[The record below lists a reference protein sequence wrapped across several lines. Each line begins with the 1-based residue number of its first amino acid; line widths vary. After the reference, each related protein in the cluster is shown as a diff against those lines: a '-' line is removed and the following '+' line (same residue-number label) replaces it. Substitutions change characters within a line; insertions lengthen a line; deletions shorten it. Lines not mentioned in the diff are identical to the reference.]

1 MSQPPSL
8 RVSPNHVSQQFARRS
23 PLDTAQFLYG
33 EIAQRMLQRLSY
45 IRIQPVFVLDAGC
58 GAGHAVEPLR
68 GRYPEMNYKGLD
80 SCAPLL
86 EAARQRY
93 QAKPGFW
100 HKLRNKP
107 TLPVEFIKA
116 DMAESGLPAESL
128 DLVWSNMALHWHPE
142 PHQVLSEW
150 RRILKPGALAMF
162 SCLGPGS
169 LAELRRAIVD
179 ADLLTTTPQYVD
191 MHDFGDLLVERGF
204 SDPVMDQEI
213 LTLTYRTP
221 EKLLE
226 DIQALGGNPSLDRK
240 RGLSGKQ
247 WKQRLLDALENQRQ
261 LDGTIHLTMEVAY
274 GHAWRSASMRGK
286 LGETRIS
293 VASIGKASP
302 GKASTE
308 RAGDKPGPTVRPRK
322 IDE

>member
-8 RVSPNHVSQQFARRS
+8 RVSSDHVRQQFARRS
-23 PLDTAQFLYG
+23 PLDAAQFLYG

-45 IRIQPVFVLDAGC
+45 IRIQPVSVLDAGC
-58 GAGHAVEPLR
+58 GAGHALEPLR
-68 GRYPEMNYKGLD
+68 GRYPEMHYKGLD
-80 SCAPLL
+80 NCAPLL
-86 EAARQRY
+86 DAARQRF

-107 TLPVEFIKA
+107 TSPAEFIQA
-116 DMAESGLPAESL
+116 DMAESGLPPESL

-150 RRILKPGALAMF
+150 RRILKPGALVMF

-169 LAELRRAIVD
+169 LAEVRRAIVD

-191 MHDFGDLLVERGF
+191 MHDFGDLLIERGF

-240 RGLSGKQ
+240 RGLSGQQ
-247 WKQRLLDALENQRQ
+247 WKHRLLDALESQRQ

-274 GHAWRSASMRGK
+274 GHAWRSAGVRGRP
-286 LGETRIS
+286 GETRIS
-293 VASIGKASP
+293 VGSIGRPAGQPFAAGP
-302 GKASTE
+302 GNKT
-308 RAGDKPGPTVRPRK
+308 GPTVRPRK
-322 IDE
+322 TDE

>member
-1 MSQPPSL
+1 
-8 RVSPNHVSQQFARRS
+8 
-23 PLDTAQFLYG
+23 
-33 EIAQRMLQRLSY
+33 MLQRLSY
-45 IRIQPVFVLDAGC
+45 IRINPVGVLDAGC
-58 GAGHAVEPLR
+58 GAGHALEPLR

-86 EAARQRY
+86 DAARERY
-93 QAKPGFW
+93 LAKPGFW

-107 TLPVEFIKA
+107 TSPAEFIQA
-116 DMAESGLPAESL
+116 DLAESGLPAESL

-150 RRILKPGALAMF
+150 RRILKPSALVMF

-179 ADLLTTTPQYVD
+179 ADLLTATPPYVD

-204 SDPVMDQEI
+204 LDPVMDQEI

-226 DIQALGGNPSLDRK
+226 DMRVLGGNASLDRK
-240 RGLSGKQ
+240 AGLSGKQ
-247 WKQRLLDALENQRQ
+247 WRQRLLNALESQRH
-261 LDGTIHLTMEVAY
+261 LDGTIHLTLEVAY
-274 GHAWRSASMRGK
+274 GHAWRSAADRNK
-286 LGETRIS
+286 FGEPWVPVPPIPR
-293 VASIGKASP
+293 ADGSIPIVK
-302 GKASTE
+302 
-308 RAGDKPGPTVRPRK
+308 PRK
-322 IDE
+322 TDT

>member
-33 EIAQRMLQRLSY
+33 EVAQRMLQRLSY
-45 IRIQPVFVLDAGC
+45 IRIKPQTVLDAGC
-58 GAGHAVEPLR
+58 GAAHALEPLR
-68 GRYPEMNYKGLD
+68 GRYPEMHYKGLD

-93 QAKPGFW
+93 LAKPGLW
-100 HKLRNKP
+100 HRLRNKP
-107 TLPVEFIKA
+107 TSPAEFIEA
-116 DMAESGLPAESL
+116 DMADSGLPPESL

-142 PHQVLSEW
+142 PHRVLSEW

-191 MHDFGDLLVERGF
+191 MHDFGDLLIERGF

-226 DIQALGGNPSLDRK
+226 DMQALGGNPSLDRK
-240 RGLSGKQ
+240 RGLSGKK
-247 WKQRLLDALENQRQ
+247 WKQRLLDALESQRQ

-274 GHAWRSASMRGK
+274 GHAWRSASLRGAF
-286 LGETRIS
+286 GETRIS
-293 VASIGKASP
+293 VGSIG
-302 GKASTE
+302 
-308 RAGDKPGPTVRPRK
+308 RAGDKTGPTVRPRK
-322 IDE
+322 VDE

>member
-45 IRIQPVFVLDAGC
+45 IRINPVMVLDAGC
-58 GAGHAVEPLR
+58 GAGHALEPLR
-68 GRYPEMNYKGLD
+68 GRYPEMDYTGLD
-80 SCAPLL
+80 NCAPLL

-93 QAKPGFW
+93 QSKPGFW

-107 TLPVEFIKA
+107 TSPAEFILA
-116 DMAESGLPAESL
+116 DMAESGLAPESL

-150 RRILKPGALAMF
+150 RRILKPGALVMF

-179 ADLLTTTPQYVD
+179 ADLLTATPQYVD
-191 MHDFGDLLVERGF
+191 MHDFGDLLIERGF
-204 SDPVMDQEI
+204 ADPVMDQEV

-226 DIQALGGNPSLDRK
+226 DMQLLGGNPSLDRK
-240 RGLSGKQ
+240 RGLSGRK
-247 WKQRLLDALENQRQ
+247 WKQRLLDALESQRRM
-261 LDGTIHLTMEVAY
+261 DGAIHLTMEVAY
-274 GHAWRSASMRGK
+274 GHAWRSNSMRGK
-286 LGETRIS
+286 FGETRIS
-293 VASIGKASP
+293 VSSIP
-302 GKASTE
+302 
-308 RAGDKPGPTVRPRK
+308 RADGSIPTVRPRK
-322 IDE
+322 TDES

>member
-1 MSQPPSL
+1 MSQPPAL
-8 RVSPNHVSQQFARRS
+8 RVSSNHVSLQFARRS

-33 EIAQRMLQRLSY
+33 EVAQRMLQRLSY
-45 IRIQPVFVLDAGC
+45 IRIKPEGVLDAGC
-58 GAGHAVEPLR
+58 GAGHALEPLR
-68 GRYPEMNYKGLD
+68 GRYPEMDYTGLD
-80 SCAPLL
+80 NCAPLL
-86 EAARQRY
+86 HAARQRY
-93 QAKPGFW
+93 SAKPGFW

-107 TLPVEFIKA
+107 TTPAEFIQA
-116 DMAESGLPAESL
+116 DLAETGLAPESL

-169 LAELRRAIVD
+169 LAELRRAVVD

-191 MHDFGDLLVERGF
+191 MHDFGDLLIERGF

-221 EKLLE
+221 EKLLQ
-226 DIQALGGNPSLDRK
+226 DVQALGGNSSLDRK
-240 RGLSGKQ
+240 RGLSGRQ
-247 WKQRLLDALENQRQ
+247 WKQRLLNALESQRH

-274 GHAWRSASMRGK
+274 GHAWRSASMRGMF
-286 LGETRIS
+286 GETRIS
-293 VASIGKASP
+293 VASIARPDGSI
-302 GKASTE
+302 
-308 RAGDKPGPTVRPRK
+308 PTVKPRK
-322 IDE
+322 TDES